1 MSSYTDKLVELV
13 GTHEKQTKNI
23 IIFLLSFTKARALL
37 LTLSI
42 GKCERNTEGGQ
53 GRGCTA
59 AFFSASFFL
68 LSARGVTVPFFFSR
82 CIFFPF
88 SLSLSLQLVVLV
100 LSESF
105 EGLIG

>member
-1 MSSYTDKLVELV
+1 MSCYTYKLADLV
-13 GTHEKQTKNI
+13 GRHEKQTKNI
-23 IIFLLSFTKARALL
+23 IIFLVPFTKARALL

-42 GKCERNTEGGQ
+42 GKCERNIEGGQ

-68 LSARGVTVPFFFSR
+68 LSARGVTVPFFLTLHF
-82 CIFFPF
+82 FFP